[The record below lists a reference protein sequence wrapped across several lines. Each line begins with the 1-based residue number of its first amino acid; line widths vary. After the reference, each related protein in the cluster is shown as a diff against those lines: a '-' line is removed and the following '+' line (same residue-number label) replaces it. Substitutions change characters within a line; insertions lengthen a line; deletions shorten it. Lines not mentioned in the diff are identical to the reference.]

1 LCGTQSFVLRNERE
15 LQVSWKT
22 EVTKTLRLQKCEVYN
37 SQQCTVRASE
47 IYGGQNV
54 MMKWKRISL
63 QDGGTRTAP
72 SRRKE
77 NEW

>member
-1 LCGTQSFVLRNERE
+1 LE
-15 LQVSWKT
+15 K

-37 SQQCTVRASE
+37 SQQYTMRASV

-54 MMKWKRISL
+54 MMKWKRISF

-72 SRRKE
+72 STRKE